1 MAASSRRRSSTR
13 YFTTR
18 TGRNRMAEPVTALNG
33 ARVNGLA
40 TVEDGG
46 LTGMITLRGDL
57 ASKEMK
63 AAVKK
68 AVGLDI
74 PAQRQALMG
83 EGTAA
88 LWMSPDELL
97 LLCPYERVTE
107 TIATLEKALKGR
119 HFLAVN
125 VSDARTYLHVSGAGA
140 REVLAK
146 LCPVDLSGDA
156 FSPGMFRRTRMAQ
169 IPAAFWLDEAGTF
182 HLVCFRS
189 VADYA
194 FNLLKTAALPGGE
207 VGVYG

>member
-1 MAASSRRRSSTR
+1 MSEA
-13 YFTTR
+13 
-18 TGRNRMAEPVTALNG
+18 VTALNG
-33 ARVNGLA
+33 ARYEGLA
-40 TVEDGG
+40 LIEDAG
-46 LTGMITLRGDL
+46 LCGMITLRGDL
-57 ASKEMK
+57 ASKEVK

-68 AVGLDI
+68 AVGLGI

-83 EGTAA
+83 QGCAV

-97 LLCPYERVTE
+97 LICAYTEVTQ
-107 TIATLEKALKGR
+107 TITTLEEALKGQ

-125 VSDARTYLHVSGAGA
+125 VSDARCFLRISGAGA

-146 LCPVDLSGDA
+146 LCPVDLAPHA
-156 FSPGMFRRTRMAQ
+156 FTPGMFRRTRMAQ
-169 IPAAFWLDEAGTF
+169 IPAAFWLDDAGTF
-182 HLVCFRS
+182 HLICFRS